1 VTIPKKQPL
10 SYNTVMLKNTWTW
23 KILMMLIWYAVWG
36 LLILFYSRYLAA
48 PWFVAIPLA
57 LFTPMLIYSMVL
69 IPFLVMRSTIFR
81 ARCPN
86 CMERGLSIGTVMLLE
101 ATRLNEHR
109 DDFYEKANDAGISE
123 KRIRVHVSLCKFC
136 KKEVHKY
143 RDGEFDIIDSS
154 DRESVH
160 RKS

>member
-1 VTIPKKQPL
+1 
-10 SYNTVMLKNTWTW
+10 MLKNSSTW

-36 LLILFYSRYLAA
+36 VLILLYSRYLAA

-57 LFTPMLIYSMVL
+57 LFTPILIYSMVL
-69 IPFLVMRSTIFR
+69 IPFLVIRSTIFR

-86 CMERGLSIGTVMLLE
+86 CMKRGLSNGSIMLLE
-101 ATRLNEHR
+101 KTPLNEHR
-109 DDFYEKANDAGISE
+109 DNFYEKAHDVGCDIAE
-123 KRIRVHVSLCKFC
+123 KRIRAHVSLCKFC

-143 RDGEFDIIDSS
+143 RDGEFDIIDPS
-154 DRESVH
+154 DREYVH